1 MNINIFMC
9 LRTKIGLYS
18 TLLIQYAHL
27 KYFINFWLSSRVS
40 QFCVSCHFT
49 IETFFA
55 KPPIA
60 LETFRLLKI
69 FDMLHK
75 NLGYTSR
82 TPNFNVY
89 QFSDQIYSISLKV
102 LTLDIL
108 KVYRAY
114 HKNLVNRLIQ
124 LITNL
129 KSSRRLII

>member
-1 MNINIFMC
+1 MNINIFMR
-9 LRTKIGLYS
+9 LRRKIGLYS

-27 KYFINFWLSSRVS
+27 RYFINFWLSSRVS

-60 LETFRLLKI
+60 LENFRLLKI

-82 TPNFNVY
+82 TPNFSVY
-89 QFSDQIYSISLKV
+89 QFSDQIYAILLNV
-102 LTLDIL
+102 LTLDMW
-108 KVYRAY
+108 KVPIY
-114 HKNLVNRLIQ
+114 HGNLLNRLYNWFQTWNLVGGL
-124 LITNL
+124 
-129 KSSRRLII
+129 

>member
-60 LETFRLLKI
+60 LENFRLLKI

-82 TPNFNVY
+82 TPKFNVY

-102 LTLDIL
+102 LTLYR
-108 KVYRAY
+108 VYQN
-114 HKNLVNRLIQ
+114 KNLVNRLIQ